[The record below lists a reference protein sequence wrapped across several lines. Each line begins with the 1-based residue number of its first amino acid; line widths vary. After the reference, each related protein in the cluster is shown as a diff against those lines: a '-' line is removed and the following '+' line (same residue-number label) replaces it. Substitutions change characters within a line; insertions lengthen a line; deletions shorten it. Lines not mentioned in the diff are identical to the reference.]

1 MVKTLNSLNT
11 ENNYINKRKYNKRK
25 SNKRKSN
32 KRKTNKGKTN
42 KGNKLL
48 KTPFLNNIYKAKGR
62 VVVIGDLHGD
72 WDATIGTLRNAGV
85 LRENKHGKFVW
96 TGGNT
101 FVIQVG
107 DQVDRKSR
115 DISDNTDEASELKII
130 KLFDYLHN
138 LAQKK
143 GGAVLSLLGNHE
155 LMNVDGNFNYA
166 SEMGIRFFGG
176 PDGRYDAFKPGGWLS
191 KYLAENRSSFFI
203 VNNWLFVH
211 GGITKD
217 FVDNY
222 SLNELNYYVR
232 EYLLG
237 NIDYQKDQKLDY
249 FLHHPNSVFWARNLG
264 NDSVNCEEVN
274 YICKKLK
281 LKGIVVGHTV
291 QDKINC
297 VCNGKVWRIDVGL
310 SKSFG
315 NRGFYEF
322 KEFKKL

>member
-1 MVKTLNSLNT
+1 MVKSLNT
-11 ENNYINKRKYNKRK
+11 LNTTHNYENKTNVKKRK
-25 SNKRKSN
+25 SNRRKSN
-32 KRKTNKGKTN
+32 KNQSNKNNIK
-42 KGNKLL
+42 KENKLK
-48 KTPFLNNIYKAKGR
+48 KTPFINNIYKTNGR

-72 WDATIGTLRNAGV
+72 WDATVETLKNAGV
-85 LRENKHGKFVW
+85 LRENKYGNYVW
-96 TGGNT
+96 IGGNT

-115 DISDNTDEASELKII
+115 DIYDNTDEASELKII
-130 KLFDYLHN
+130 KLLDYLHN
-138 LAQKK
+138 LAKKK

-155 LMNVDGNFNYA
+155 LMNVEGNFNYA
-166 SEMGIRFFGG
+166 SDMGIRFFGG
-176 PDGRYDAFKPGGWLS
+176 PDGRYNAFKPGGWLA

-211 GGITKD
+211 GGITKE

-237 NIDYQKDQKLDY
+237 NINYNNDQKLDY

-264 NDSVNCEEVN
+264 NDSVNCEEVD

-281 LKGIVVGHTV
+281 IKGIVVGHTV
-291 QDKINC
+291 QEKINC

-315 NRGFYEF
+315 NRGFNQF

>member
-1 MVKTLNSLNT
+1 MVKTLNT
-11 ENNYINKRKYNKRK
+11 ENNYINKRKYNKK
-25 SNKRKSN
+25 NTNKRKSN
-32 KRKTNKGKTN
+32 KKKTNIKNTNKGS
-42 KGNKLL
+42 KLL
-48 KTPFLNNIYKAKGR
+48 KTPFLNNTYKANGR

-72 WDATIGTLRNAGV
+72 WDATVSTLKSAGV
-85 LRENKHGKFVW
+85 LKENKYGKYVW

-115 DISDNTDEASELKII
+115 DVNDNTDEASELKII

-138 LAQKK
+138 LAKK
-143 GGAVLSLLGNHE
+143 RGGAVLSLLGNHE
-155 LMNVDGNFNYA
+155 LMNVEGNFNYA
-166 SEMGIRFFGG
+166 SDMGIRFFGG
-176 PDGRYDAFKPGGWLS
+176 PDGRYDAFKPGGWLA
-191 KYLAENRSSFFI
+191 KYLAENRSSFLI

-211 GGITKD
+211 GGITKE

-222 SLNELNYYVR
+222 SLNELNYYIR
-232 EYLLG
+232 EYLKG
-237 NIDYQKDQKLDY
+237 NLDYNNNQKLDY

-315 NRGFYEF
+315 NRGFYQF